1 MRHGQSLRFRI
12 HQEILQFGVD
22 LKMEIICCFVRE
34 SGNAWSQKS
43 EEKLGGR
50 KSGDAS

>member
-1 MRHGQSLRFRI
+1 MRHGQSLKFRI
-12 HQEILQFGVD
+12 HQVVLQFGVE
-22 LKMEIICCFVRE
+22 LKMESICCFVRE
-34 SGNAWSQKS
+34 LGNTWSQKS